1 MTRLRW
7 PKSIHAQVESV
18 FRHISSIGQSKSV
31 APQGHIRSF
40 GTLRVYKAEA
50 HSFARFLK
58 TNGITDLRQTAKVE
72 SLAIQYLAGKLS
84 DARTRNHSYQTQKL
98 RSSALSA
105 LQRGFNEFFKSR
117 GLSLEMNMKESQK
130 EYLALSK
137 AYLKSKAEYPTNS
150 RAYPQPDS
158 LVAAISNQTYALQ
171 ATIQYQSGLRAEG
184 VGAPSGR
191 LKNPLTQENL
201 QGIVADPVT
210 HKKVGAVKVKE
221 KGGKWTTHYLPE
233 KTYAQLSTYIA
244 KHGKLESSYQDY
256 RNAIVMAAKLTG
268 QHAHGRGTHGLKT
281 SFAQFRYK
289 VCVQHGLTH
298 ERALQATALELAH
311 NRFDVTLLYLKG

>member
-58 TNGITDLRQTAKVE
+58 TNGITDLRQTANVE
-72 SLAIQYLAGKLS
+72 SLAIQYLAGKFS

-117 GLSLEMNMKESQK
+117 GLSLEMNMKELL
-130 EYLALSK
+130 E
-137 AYLKSKAEYPTNS
+137 
-150 RAYPQPDS
+150 
-158 LVAAISNQTYALQ
+158 
-171 ATIQYQSGLRAEG
+171 
-184 VGAPSGR
+184 
-191 LKNPLTQENL
+191 
-201 QGIVADPVT
+201 VAD
-210 HKKVGAVKVKE
+210 KNEFAVPAFNI
-221 KGGKWTTHYLPE
+221 G
-233 KTYAQLSTYIA
+233 S
-244 KHGKLESSYQDY
+244 ES
-256 RNAIVMAAKLTG
+256 I
-268 QHAHGRGTHGLKT
+268 
-281 SFAQFRYK
+281 
-289 VCVQHGLTH
+289 
-298 ERALQATALELAH
+298 
-311 NRFDVTLLYLKG
+311 LKGVVEGAK